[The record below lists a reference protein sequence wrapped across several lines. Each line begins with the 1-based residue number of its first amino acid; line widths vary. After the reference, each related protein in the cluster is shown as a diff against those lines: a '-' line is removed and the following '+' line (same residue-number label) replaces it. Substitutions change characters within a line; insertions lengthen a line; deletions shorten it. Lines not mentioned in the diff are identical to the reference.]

1 MNKVTGNGEIKVM
14 VVDDHRIVLDGLC
27 ALLDDAEGFRCIGT
41 MENGQQA
48 IDRLKIVRADV
59 VLMDIDMPVM
69 DGIEATIRIKRTMP
83 DVKVI
88 SLTHHNERAMVQRLM
103 DCGSD
108 GYVLKNIDRDG
119 LLTAIRKVMKGQKF
133 FSEEITRKLAERE
146 VVTVS
151 SGASAEL
158 TEREA
163 EVLRLICEGLS
174 SRQIGDKLFISPRTV
189 DTHRTNLMNKL
200 DIHNVAGLIR
210 FAFQNGIA
218 G

>member
-1 MNKVTGNGEIKVM
+1 MSNMNGMEEIKVL

-27 ALLDDAEGFRCIGT
+27 AMLDDADGFRCIGT
-41 MENGQQA
+41 MENGKEA
-48 IDRLKIVRADV
+48 LDRLKLTRADV

-69 DGIEATIRIKRTMP
+69 DGIEATTRIKRTMP

-108 GYVLKNIDRDG
+108 GYLLKNIDRDG
-119 LLTAIRKVMKGQKF
+119 LLNAIRKVMKGQKY
-133 FSEEITRKLAERE
+133 FSEEVTRKLAEQQ
-146 VVTVS
+146 VVTAPN
-151 SGASAEL
+151 GAEAEL
-158 TEREA
+158 TERET
-163 EVLRLICEGLS
+163 EILRLICEGLS
-174 SRQIGDKLFISPRTV
+174 SKQMGEKLFISPRTV